1 MIRLC
6 LLACLL
12 TSSAA
17 GSIITFVTIDQT
29 TALLNS
35 TLFTTGTTYYAA
47 WSLTGGDAS
56 NSQAVVSGLM
66 IPGGVIVPLD
76 ATEFV
81 FGNFTLGPNPAATA
95 GIFQP
100 SGTLNL
106 QVTSLDSYSAFT
118 QRFTAGTSLQFMV
131 VTSGTFNGGIPD
143 NFVFQLYDRTLSTL
157 LYEQTIAIRDTTSSS
172 VPEPSTF
179 FATLGLLALGAK
191 LATQPRSLIAPA
203 TLNNVGDLAHR
214 TSRRQ

>member
-12 TSSAA
+12 TPSAA
-17 GSIITFVTIDQT
+17 GSIITFVTIEQT
-29 TALLNS
+29 ITLLDS
-35 TLFTTGTTYYAA
+35 TQFTTGTTYYAA
-47 WSLTGGDAS
+47 WAMSAGDAS
-56 NSQAVVSGLM
+56 DSQAVVSAVL
-66 IPGGVIVPLD
+66 IPGGIIIPLD
-76 ATEFV
+76 MTEFSA
-81 FGNFTLGPNPAATA
+81 GNFTLGPNPAASA

-106 QVTSLDSYSAFT
+106 QVTGLDSFSAFT

-143 NFVFQLYDRTLSTL
+143 SFAFQLYDSTLSTL
-157 LYEQTIAIRDTTSSS
+157 LYEQTIAIRDTTSTG

-203 TLNNVGDLAHR
+203 TLNDVGDLAHR